1 MIGFVLAILPRL
13 ILGLVLSAGI
23 GLVAY
28 RRGSLS
34 GSGAAG
40 AMLIGTSVFG
50 FGGWVWGGA
59 LVAFFVSSSW
69 LSHRGAKRKLA
80 LSERFAKG
88 SRRDFAQ
95 TLANGGLAALIALA
109 AGYVGHAAP
118 LFPVLALAFYGAL
131 AAATADTW
139 ATELGV
145 LAKQSPRLIST
156 GRLVPAGT
164 SGGVTLVGLG
174 AAIAGAAF
182 IGLTVFVLVQGASLF
197 TLGAWLLRD
206 WVIVPVAA
214 ISGLGGAL
222 FDSLLGATVQAVY
235 VCTVC
240 GTETEQTIHRC
251 GRATR
256 LLRGWRWLDNDWVNF
271 LASMAGAAV
280 AAGLAV
286 LIY

>member
-1 MIGFVLAILPRL
+1 MIGFMQTILPRL
-13 ILGLVLSAGI
+13 ILGLALSAGI

-28 RRGSLS
+28 RRSSLS
-34 GSGAAG
+34 GSGTAG

-69 LSHRGAKRKLA
+69 LSHRGAGRKLA

-95 TLANGGLAALIALA
+95 TLANGGLAALLALV
-109 AGYVGHAAP
+109 AGYVGREAP
-118 LFPVLALAFYGAL
+118 LFPILALAFYGAL

-145 LAKQSPRLIST
+145 LAKQPPRLIST
-156 GRLVPAGT
+156 GRPVPAGT
-164 SGGVTLVGLG
+164 SGGVTLMGLG
-174 AAIAGAAF
+174 AAAAGAAF

-206 WVIVPVAA
+206 WVIIPVAA

-222 FDSLLGATVQAVY
+222 FDSLLGATAQAVY
-235 VCTVC
+235 VCDAC
-240 GTETEQTIHRC
+240 GTETERAIHRC

-271 LASMAGAAV
+271 LASAFSALIGAAM
-280 AAGLAV
+280 GMILF
-286 LIY
+286 